1 MRIRERTAFPR
12 EVLEKISRLKQI
24 LATGMRNA
32 RSIDLKAADELG
44 IVISTTD
51 ALHQS
56 TVDIVWALLLGLFR
70 RIPQETASLK
80 GGGWQIGLGQGA
92 AARTL
97 GVVGLGNMGVPVAR
111 IATEFGMKVI
121 AWSPN
126 LTPERAAPHGVEAVT
141 KEELFRRSDTITIH
155 MPLSDRTVGLV
166 GRTELGWMKPTAYI
180 VNTSRAQLIE
190 QAALIDALSNGRI
203 GGAGLDVFEVEPLP
217 LDHPFR
223 SLPNVL
229 ATPHLGF
236 VTEENYRMFF
246 EESLKNL
253 LA

>member
-80 GGGWQIGLGQGA
+80 AGGWQIGLGQGVA
-92 AARTL
+92 GRTL

-111 IATEFGMKVI
+111 IATEFGRSEERRVGKECGSTCRSR
-121 AWSPN
+121 WSPY
-126 LTPERAAPHGVEAVT
+126 H
-141 KEELFRRSDTITIH
+141 
-155 MPLSDRTVGLV
+155 
-166 GRTELGWMKPTAYI
+166 
-180 VNTSRAQLIE
+180 
-190 QAALIDALSNGRI
+190 
-203 GGAGLDVFEVEPLP
+203 
-217 LDHPFR
+217 
-223 SLPNVL
+223 
-229 ATPHLGF
+229 
-236 VTEENYRMFF
+236 
-246 EESLKNL
+246 
-253 LA
+253 